1 MADTTG
7 ERLGKDARREEILNA
22 AFAEFSEKSY
32 AGASM
37 EAIAR
42 RARCSKETLYAWF
55 DDKKTLF
62 QTLFATRLERVG
74 SEAQAALEKDP
85 RPANVLRV
93 VARDTV
99 RFTLAM
105 APLAQ
110 IAITASEHG
119 QPISRSIDETLAA
132 SRKIFVSYL
141 KWCRTQGYIAFD
153 DDPEEIASVFIAMS
167 QGEWLLKLATGQ
179 VKEVTDA
186 MIDAH
191 AERVTAL
198 FLKALKPATN

>member
-1 MADTTG
+1 MTDTGT
-7 ERLGKDARREEILNA
+7 RTGKDARREEILNA
-22 AFAEFSEKSY
+22 AFEEFSERGY

-55 DDKKTLF
+55 DDKKSLF
-62 QTLFATRLERVG
+62 QILFATRLERVG
-74 SEAQAALEKDP
+74 GDAQAALARDP
-85 RPANVLRV
+85 HPTNVLPV
-93 VARDTV
+93 IARDTV
-99 RFTLAM
+99 KFTLSL

-110 IAITASEHG
+110 VAISAVEQG
-119 QPISRSIDETLAA
+119 QPITRGIDETLAA
-132 SRKIFVSYL
+132 SRKTFVSYL

-153 DDPEEIASVFIAMS
+153 DDPEEIASLFVAMA
-167 QGEWLLKLATGQ
+167 QGEWLLKITTGQ

-186 MIDAH
+186 MIDMH
-191 AERVTAL
+191 AQRVTAL